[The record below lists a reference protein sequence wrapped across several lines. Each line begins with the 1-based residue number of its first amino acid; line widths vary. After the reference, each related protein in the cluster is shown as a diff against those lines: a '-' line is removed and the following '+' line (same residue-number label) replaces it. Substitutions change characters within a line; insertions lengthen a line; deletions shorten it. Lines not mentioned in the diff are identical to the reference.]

1 MKLTK
6 KLRFLFSLTA
16 LLVCMCMSTVAVN
29 ADTLGDYAV
38 ETTTSA
44 DSLEKYA
51 GGKISLADAKTLV
64 QNYVSLVQQ
73 LSTMTESEREY
84 VEDYSS
90 QPQTVAI
97 IQAYNKSVDTEKY
110 GAFVSSKDDVKVVE
124 NKDEDGTDAV
134 DVTVTLAFEKKD
146 YILTLHVDCFDTI
159 GASVNTVTIKAKGE
173 GEESLVEKMADA
185 AGNTLMG
192 MGTVFLVL
200 IFISLLISC
209 FKFIPQIM
217 DKLSKKPSVGE
228 KPEVVEE
235 ISETVTANEE
245 DDSELI
251 AVIAAAIAA
260 SEQTSTDS
268 FVVRSI
274 RRR

>member
-1 MKLTK
+1 M
-6 KLRFLFSLTA
+6 
-16 LLVCMCMSTVAVN
+16 
-29 ADTLGDYAV
+29 
-38 ETTTSA
+38 
-44 DSLEKYA
+44 
-51 GGKISLADAKTLV
+51 
-64 QNYVSLVQQ
+64 
-73 LSTMTESEREY
+73 
-84 VEDYSS
+84 
-90 QPQTVAI
+90 
-97 IQAYNKSVDTEKY
+97 
-110 GAFVSSKDDVKVVE
+110 
-124 NKDEDGTDAV
+124 
-134 DVTVTLAFEKKD
+134 
-146 YILTLHVDCFDTI
+146 
-159 GASVNTVTIKAKGE
+159 
-173 GEESLVEKMADA
+173 VEKMADA

-209 FKFIPQIM
+209 FKFVPQIM
-217 DKLSKKPSVGE
+217 DKLSKKSSVGE
-228 KPEVVEE
+228 KTEVVEE

>member
-1 MKLTK
+1 
-6 KLRFLFSLTA
+6 
-16 LLVCMCMSTVAVN
+16 
-29 ADTLGDYAV
+29 
-38 ETTTSA
+38 
-44 DSLEKYA
+44 
-51 GGKISLADAKTLV
+51 
-64 QNYVSLVQQ
+64 
-73 LSTMTESEREY
+73 
-84 VEDYSS
+84 
-90 QPQTVAI
+90 
-97 IQAYNKSVDTEKY
+97 
-110 GAFVSSKDDVKVVE
+110 
-124 NKDEDGTDAV
+124 
-134 DVTVTLAFEKKD
+134 
-146 YILTLHVDCFDTI
+146 
-159 GASVNTVTIKAKGE
+159 
-173 GEESLVEKMADA
+173 MADA

-209 FKFIPQIM
+209 FKFVPQIM
-217 DKLSKKPSVGE
+217 DKLSKKSSVVE

-235 ISETVTANEE
+235 ISETVTANE

>member
-1 MKLTK
+1 MGETLV
-6 KLRFLFSLTA
+6 RA
-16 LLVCMCMSTVAVN
+16 LL
-29 ADTLGDYAV
+29 
-38 ETTTSA
+38 
-44 DSLEKYA
+44 
-51 GGKISLADAKTLV
+51 
-64 QNYVSLVQQ
+64 
-73 LSTMTESEREY
+73 
-84 VEDYSS
+84 
-90 QPQTVAI
+90 
-97 IQAYNKSVDTEKY
+97 
-110 GAFVSSKDDVKVVE
+110 
-124 NKDEDGTDAV
+124 
-134 DVTVTLAFEKKD
+134 
-146 YILTLHVDCFDTI
+146 
-159 GASVNTVTIKAKGE
+159 
-173 GEESLVEKMADA
+173 
-185 AGNTLMG
+185 NTLMG

-217 DKLSKKPSVGE
+217 DKLSKKSSVVE

>member
-1 MKLTK
+1 
-6 KLRFLFSLTA
+6 
-16 LLVCMCMSTVAVN
+16 
-29 ADTLGDYAV
+29 
-38 ETTTSA
+38 
-44 DSLEKYA
+44 
-51 GGKISLADAKTLV
+51 
-64 QNYVSLVQQ
+64 
-73 LSTMTESEREY
+73 
-84 VEDYSS
+84 
-90 QPQTVAI
+90 
-97 IQAYNKSVDTEKY
+97 
-110 GAFVSSKDDVKVVE
+110 
-124 NKDEDGTDAV
+124 
-134 DVTVTLAFEKKD
+134 
-146 YILTLHVDCFDTI
+146 
-159 GASVNTVTIKAKGE
+159 
-173 GEESLVEKMADA
+173 
-185 AGNTLMG
+185 MG

-217 DKLSKKPSVGE
+217 DKLSKKSSVVE

>member
-1 MKLTK
+1 M
-6 KLRFLFSLTA
+6 
-16 LLVCMCMSTVAVN
+16 
-29 ADTLGDYAV
+29 
-38 ETTTSA
+38 
-44 DSLEKYA
+44 
-51 GGKISLADAKTLV
+51 
-64 QNYVSLVQQ
+64 
-73 LSTMTESEREY
+73 
-84 VEDYSS
+84 
-90 QPQTVAI
+90 
-97 IQAYNKSVDTEKY
+97 
-110 GAFVSSKDDVKVVE
+110 
-124 NKDEDGTDAV
+124 
-134 DVTVTLAFEKKD
+134 AFEKKD

-173 GEESLVEKMADA
+173 GEESLGEKMADA

-217 DKLSKKPSVGE
+217 DKLSKKSSVVE

>member
-1 MKLTK
+1 
-6 KLRFLFSLTA
+6 
-16 LLVCMCMSTVAVN
+16 
-29 ADTLGDYAV
+29 
-38 ETTTSA
+38 
-44 DSLEKYA
+44 
-51 GGKISLADAKTLV
+51 
-64 QNYVSLVQQ
+64 
-73 LSTMTESEREY
+73 
-84 VEDYSS
+84 
-90 QPQTVAI
+90 
-97 IQAYNKSVDTEKY
+97 
-110 GAFVSSKDDVKVVE
+110 
-124 NKDEDGTDAV
+124 
-134 DVTVTLAFEKKD
+134 
-146 YILTLHVDCFDTI
+146 
-159 GASVNTVTIKAKGE
+159 
-173 GEESLVEKMADA
+173 
-185 AGNTLMG
+185 MG

-209 FKFIPQIM
+209 FKFVPQIM
-217 DKLSKKPSVGE
+217 DKLSKKSSVVE

>member
-1 MKLTK
+1 
-6 KLRFLFSLTA
+6 
-16 LLVCMCMSTVAVN
+16 
-29 ADTLGDYAV
+29 
-38 ETTTSA
+38 
-44 DSLEKYA
+44 
-51 GGKISLADAKTLV
+51 
-64 QNYVSLVQQ
+64 
-73 LSTMTESEREY
+73 
-84 VEDYSS
+84 
-90 QPQTVAI
+90 
-97 IQAYNKSVDTEKY
+97 
-110 GAFVSSKDDVKVVE
+110 
-124 NKDEDGTDAV
+124 
-134 DVTVTLAFEKKD
+134 
-146 YILTLHVDCFDTI
+146 
-159 GASVNTVTIKAKGE
+159 
-173 GEESLVEKMADA
+173 MADA

-209 FKFIPQIM
+209 FKFVPQIM
-217 DKLSKKPSVGE
+217 DKLSKKSSVGE
-228 KPEVVEE
+228 KTEVVEE

>member
-1 MKLTK
+1 MLI
-6 KLRFLFSLTA
+6 
-16 LLVCMCMSTVAVN
+16 
-29 ADTLGDYAV
+29 G
-38 ETTTSA
+38 
-44 DSLEKYA
+44 
-51 GGKISLADAKTLV
+51 
-64 QNYVSLVQQ
+64 
-73 LSTMTESEREY
+73 
-84 VEDYSS
+84 
-90 QPQTVAI
+90 
-97 IQAYNKSVDTEKY
+97 
-110 GAFVSSKDDVKVVE
+110 
-124 NKDEDGTDAV
+124 
-134 DVTVTLAFEKKD
+134 
-146 YILTLHVDCFDTI
+146 FDTF

-209 FKFIPQIM
+209 FKFVPQIM
-217 DKLSKKPSVGE
+217 DKLSKKSSVGE

>member
-1 MKLTK
+1 
-6 KLRFLFSLTA
+6 
-16 LLVCMCMSTVAVN
+16 
-29 ADTLGDYAV
+29 
-38 ETTTSA
+38 
-44 DSLEKYA
+44 
-51 GGKISLADAKTLV
+51 
-64 QNYVSLVQQ
+64 
-73 LSTMTESEREY
+73 
-84 VEDYSS
+84 
-90 QPQTVAI
+90 
-97 IQAYNKSVDTEKY
+97 
-110 GAFVSSKDDVKVVE
+110 
-124 NKDEDGTDAV
+124 
-134 DVTVTLAFEKKD
+134 
-146 YILTLHVDCFDTI
+146 
-159 GASVNTVTIKAKGE
+159 
-173 GEESLVEKMADA
+173 MADA

-217 DKLSKKPSVGE
+217 DKLSKKPSVEE

>member
-1 MKLTK
+1 
-6 KLRFLFSLTA
+6 
-16 LLVCMCMSTVAVN
+16 
-29 ADTLGDYAV
+29 
-38 ETTTSA
+38 
-44 DSLEKYA
+44 
-51 GGKISLADAKTLV
+51 
-64 QNYVSLVQQ
+64 
-73 LSTMTESEREY
+73 
-84 VEDYSS
+84 
-90 QPQTVAI
+90 
-97 IQAYNKSVDTEKY
+97 
-110 GAFVSSKDDVKVVE
+110 
-124 NKDEDGTDAV
+124 
-134 DVTVTLAFEKKD
+134 
-146 YILTLHVDCFDTI
+146 
-159 GASVNTVTIKAKGE
+159 
-173 GEESLVEKMADA
+173 MADA

-192 MGTVFLVL
+192 MGTVFVVL

-217 DKLSKKPSVGE
+217 DKLSKKSSVEE

>member
-1 MKLTK
+1 
-6 KLRFLFSLTA
+6 
-16 LLVCMCMSTVAVN
+16 
-29 ADTLGDYAV
+29 
-38 ETTTSA
+38 
-44 DSLEKYA
+44 
-51 GGKISLADAKTLV
+51 
-64 QNYVSLVQQ
+64 
-73 LSTMTESEREY
+73 
-84 VEDYSS
+84 
-90 QPQTVAI
+90 
-97 IQAYNKSVDTEKY
+97 
-110 GAFVSSKDDVKVVE
+110 
-124 NKDEDGTDAV
+124 
-134 DVTVTLAFEKKD
+134 
-146 YILTLHVDCFDTI
+146 
-159 GASVNTVTIKAKGE
+159 
-173 GEESLVEKMADA
+173 MADA

-209 FKFIPQIM
+209 FKFVPQIM
-217 DKLSKKPSVGE
+217 DKLSKKSSVGE

>member
-51 GGKISLADAKTLV
+51 GGKISLADALV

-84 VEDYSS
+84 VEENYSS

-134 DVTVTLAFEKKD
+134 DITVTLAFEKKD

-209 FKFIPQIM
+209 FKFVPQIM
-217 DKLSKKPSVGE
+217 DKLSKKSSVGE

>member
-1 MKLTK
+1 
-6 KLRFLFSLTA
+6 
-16 LLVCMCMSTVAVN
+16 
-29 ADTLGDYAV
+29 
-38 ETTTSA
+38 
-44 DSLEKYA
+44 
-51 GGKISLADAKTLV
+51 
-64 QNYVSLVQQ
+64 
-73 LSTMTESEREY
+73 
-84 VEDYSS
+84 
-90 QPQTVAI
+90 
-97 IQAYNKSVDTEKY
+97 
-110 GAFVSSKDDVKVVE
+110 
-124 NKDEDGTDAV
+124 
-134 DVTVTLAFEKKD
+134 
-146 YILTLHVDCFDTI
+146 
-159 GASVNTVTIKAKGE
+159 
-173 GEESLVEKMADA
+173 

-217 DKLSKKPSVGE
+217 DKLSKKSSVVE

>member
-1 MKLTK
+1 M
-6 KLRFLFSLTA
+6 
-16 LLVCMCMSTVAVN
+16 
-29 ADTLGDYAV
+29 
-38 ETTTSA
+38 
-44 DSLEKYA
+44 
-51 GGKISLADAKTLV
+51 
-64 QNYVSLVQQ
+64 
-73 LSTMTESEREY
+73 
-84 VEDYSS
+84 
-90 QPQTVAI
+90 
-97 IQAYNKSVDTEKY
+97 
-110 GAFVSSKDDVKVVE
+110 
-124 NKDEDGTDAV
+124 
-134 DVTVTLAFEKKD
+134 
-146 YILTLHVDCFDTI
+146 
-159 GASVNTVTIKAKGE
+159 
-173 GEESLVEKMADA
+173 VEKMADA

-209 FKFIPQIM
+209 FKFVPQIM
-217 DKLSKKPSVGE
+217 DKLSKKSSVGE

>member
-1 MKLTK
+1 M
-6 KLRFLFSLTA
+6 
-16 LLVCMCMSTVAVN
+16 
-29 ADTLGDYAV
+29 
-38 ETTTSA
+38 
-44 DSLEKYA
+44 
-51 GGKISLADAKTLV
+51 
-64 QNYVSLVQQ
+64 
-73 LSTMTESEREY
+73 
-84 VEDYSS
+84 
-90 QPQTVAI
+90 
-97 IQAYNKSVDTEKY
+97 
-110 GAFVSSKDDVKVVE
+110 
-124 NKDEDGTDAV
+124 
-134 DVTVTLAFEKKD
+134 
-146 YILTLHVDCFDTI
+146 
-159 GASVNTVTIKAKGE
+159 
-173 GEESLVEKMADA
+173 
-185 AGNTLMG
+185 
-192 MGTVFLVL
+192 VL

-217 DKLSKKPSVGE
+217 DKLSKKSSVVE

>member
-1 MKLTK
+1 
-6 KLRFLFSLTA
+6 
-16 LLVCMCMSTVAVN
+16 
-29 ADTLGDYAV
+29 
-38 ETTTSA
+38 
-44 DSLEKYA
+44 
-51 GGKISLADAKTLV
+51 
-64 QNYVSLVQQ
+64 
-73 LSTMTESEREY
+73 
-84 VEDYSS
+84 
-90 QPQTVAI
+90 
-97 IQAYNKSVDTEKY
+97 
-110 GAFVSSKDDVKVVE
+110 
-124 NKDEDGTDAV
+124 
-134 DVTVTLAFEKKD
+134 
-146 YILTLHVDCFDTI
+146 
-159 GASVNTVTIKAKGE
+159 
-173 GEESLVEKMADA
+173 LVEKMADA

-209 FKFIPQIM
+209 FKFVPQIM
-217 DKLSKKPSVGE
+217 DKLSKKSSVGE

>member
-1 MKLTK
+1 
-6 KLRFLFSLTA
+6 
-16 LLVCMCMSTVAVN
+16 
-29 ADTLGDYAV
+29 
-38 ETTTSA
+38 
-44 DSLEKYA
+44 
-51 GGKISLADAKTLV
+51 
-64 QNYVSLVQQ
+64 
-73 LSTMTESEREY
+73 
-84 VEDYSS
+84 
-90 QPQTVAI
+90 
-97 IQAYNKSVDTEKY
+97 
-110 GAFVSSKDDVKVVE
+110 
-124 NKDEDGTDAV
+124 
-134 DVTVTLAFEKKD
+134 
-146 YILTLHVDCFDTI
+146 
-159 GASVNTVTIKAKGE
+159 
-173 GEESLVEKMADA
+173 MADA

-217 DKLSKKPSVGE
+217 DKLSKKSSVVE
-228 KPEVVEE
+228 KPEAVEE

>member
-1 MKLTK
+1 
-6 KLRFLFSLTA
+6 
-16 LLVCMCMSTVAVN
+16 
-29 ADTLGDYAV
+29 
-38 ETTTSA
+38 
-44 DSLEKYA
+44 
-51 GGKISLADAKTLV
+51 
-64 QNYVSLVQQ
+64 
-73 LSTMTESEREY
+73 
-84 VEDYSS
+84 
-90 QPQTVAI
+90 
-97 IQAYNKSVDTEKY
+97 
-110 GAFVSSKDDVKVVE
+110 
-124 NKDEDGTDAV
+124 
-134 DVTVTLAFEKKD
+134 
-146 YILTLHVDCFDTI
+146 
-159 GASVNTVTIKAKGE
+159 
-173 GEESLVEKMADA
+173 
-185 AGNTLMG
+185 MG

-209 FKFIPQIM
+209 FKFVPQIM
-217 DKLSKKPSVGE
+217 DKLSKKSSVGE

>member
-1 MKLTK
+1 
-6 KLRFLFSLTA
+6 
-16 LLVCMCMSTVAVN
+16 
-29 ADTLGDYAV
+29 
-38 ETTTSA
+38 
-44 DSLEKYA
+44 
-51 GGKISLADAKTLV
+51 
-64 QNYVSLVQQ
+64 
-73 LSTMTESEREY
+73 
-84 VEDYSS
+84 
-90 QPQTVAI
+90 
-97 IQAYNKSVDTEKY
+97 
-110 GAFVSSKDDVKVVE
+110 
-124 NKDEDGTDAV
+124 
-134 DVTVTLAFEKKD
+134 
-146 YILTLHVDCFDTI
+146 
-159 GASVNTVTIKAKGE
+159 
-173 GEESLVEKMADA
+173 
-185 AGNTLMG
+185 

-209 FKFIPQIM
+209 FKFVPQIM
-217 DKLSKKPSVGE
+217 DKLSKKSSVGE

>member
-1 MKLTK
+1 
-6 KLRFLFSLTA
+6 
-16 LLVCMCMSTVAVN
+16 
-29 ADTLGDYAV
+29 
-38 ETTTSA
+38 
-44 DSLEKYA
+44 
-51 GGKISLADAKTLV
+51 
-64 QNYVSLVQQ
+64 
-73 LSTMTESEREY
+73 
-84 VEDYSS
+84 
-90 QPQTVAI
+90 
-97 IQAYNKSVDTEKY
+97 
-110 GAFVSSKDDVKVVE
+110 
-124 NKDEDGTDAV
+124 
-134 DVTVTLAFEKKD
+134 
-146 YILTLHVDCFDTI
+146 
-159 GASVNTVTIKAKGE
+159 
-173 GEESLVEKMADA
+173 MADA

-217 DKLSKKPSVGE
+217 DKLSKKSSVEE